1 LTYFSFLRRFSLIS
15 IYHDR
20 VKQYDYK
27 PIMYV
32 GRIWQK
38 MFGLITARIRKLE
51 GWAATTDY
59 VNMEQ
64 TITVPTV
71 CSVDSRISFSFSL

>member
-1 LTYFSFLRRFSLIS
+1 
-15 IYHDR
+15 
-20 VKQYDYK
+20 
-27 PIMYV
+27 MAE
-32 GRIWQK
+32 K

-71 CSVDSRISFSFSL
+71 CSVDSRISFLFIL

>member
-1 LTYFSFLRRFSLIS
+1 MIINLLCILGEY
-15 IYHDR
+15 
-20 VKQYDYK
+20 
-27 PIMYV
+27 
-32 GRIWQK
+32 GRK

>member
-1 LTYFSFLRRFSLIS
+1 
-15 IYHDR
+15 
-20 VKQYDYK
+20 
-27 PIMYV
+27 MYL

-51 GWAATTDY
+51 EWAATTDY

-71 CSVDSRISFSFSL
+71 CSVDSRISFSFIL